1 MSDTLDQARLDAL
14 WQFDDPAGSEAR
26 FRAEAEAASGGEAL
40 ELRTQVARALG
51 LQGRFDEAD
60 AELDAIPVD
69 EPVVAARVAI
79 ERGRVRNTAG
89 DAASAVPLFEAALA
103 HARSAGHEFLEV
115 DAAHMLGIA
124 DPGQSARWIAEA
136 LAVVDRTTDARTRR
150 WGIAL
155 HNNRGW
161 TLHDEG
167 DFGAALAEFEAAL
180 AAAVDSGSPDQL
192 HIAKWAVARCLRS
205 LERLDEAREIQQRL
219 YADRPD
225 DEYVVEELTALG
237 VAPD

>member
-1 MSDTLDQARLDAL
+1 L
-14 WQFDDPAGSEAR
+14 
-26 FRAEAEAASGGEAL
+26 ASGARAL
-40 ELRTQVARALG
+40 ELRTQLARSLG
-51 LQGRFDEAD
+51 LQKRFAEAD

-69 EPVVAARVAI
+69 DPAVATRVAL
-79 ERGRVRNTAG
+79 ERGRLRNSSG

-124 DPGQSARWIAEA
+124 DPVQSARWTAEA
-136 LAVVDRTTDARTRR
+136 LAVVDRTTDAGTRR

-161 TLHDEG
+161 ALHDEG
-167 DFGAALAEFEAAL
+167 DFSAALAEFEAAL
-180 AAAVDSGSPDQL
+180 AAAGDGGTADQL

-205 LERLDEAREIQQRL
+205 LGRVSEAREIQEQL
-219 YADRPD
+219 LLDRPD
-225 DEYVVEELTALG
+225 DEYVVAELAELG
-237 VAPD
+237 AAGD